1 MDEGNNKFGLDQKK
15 LQFSLQSRP
24 LSDREFRIISEMIY
38 DLCRINL
45 HLGKKELVQARLNK
59 RLRKLGLDS
68 YKDYLKYVE
77 NDESGQE
84 LTNMVDILSTN
95 LTYFFRESDHFDYIK
110 DNVFKKI
117 DPTRDSKLRIWSAGC
132 SSGEEAY
139 TLAMVLR
146 EYVPGVDKM
155 DALILASDISTRM
168 LAVAREGIYR
178 DVRFKDTPASLRNK
192 YFELIE
198 SDEDGKVFRAK
209 SELLRLV
216 RFRYLNLMNEWPMQ
230 GKFDIIFCRNV
241 MIYFDKKTQ
250 GELVNRFFEVLK
262 PGGVFIVGHSE
273 SLTGI
278 THRFR
283 YVRPTI
289 YIRD

>member
-1 MDEGNNKFGLDQKK
+1 MEDKGTFNLDQKK
-15 LQFSLQSRP
+15 LQFTLQSRP
-24 LSDREFRIISEMIY
+24 LSDREFRVISDMIY

-77 NDESGQE
+77 DDESGQE

-110 DNVFKKI
+110 NNVLKNI
-117 DPTRDSKLRIWSAGC
+117 DPSRDRKLRIWSAGC

-146 EYVPGVDKM
+146 ESVPYVDKM
-155 DALILASDISTRM
+155 DALILATDISTRM
-168 LAVAREGIYR
+168 LAVAREGIYS
-178 DVRFKDTPASLRNK
+178 DVRFKDTPAALKSK
-192 YFELIE
+192 YFQLVN
-198 SDEDGKVFRAK
+198 SDEDGKVYRARN
-209 SELLRLV
+209 EILRLV
-216 RFRYLNLMNEWPMQ
+216 KFRYLNLMNDWPMH
-230 GKFDIIFCRNV
+230 GKFDIVFCRNV

-250 GELVNRFFEVLK
+250 GELVNRFYEK
-262 PGGVFIVGHSE
+262 IQSGGVFIVGHSE
-273 SLTGI
+273 SLTGV
-278 THRFR
+278 THKFR

-289 YIRD
+289 YIKD

>member
-1 MDEGNNKFGLDQKK
+1 MEDKGKFNLDQKK
-15 LQFSLQSRP
+15 LQFTLQSRP

-68 YKDYLKYVE
+68 YKEYLKYVE
-77 NDESGQE
+77 DDESGQE

-110 DNVFKKI
+110 DNILKNI
-117 DPTRDSKLRIWSAGC
+117 DPSRDRKFRIWSAGC

-146 EYVPGVDKM
+146 EAVSAIDRM
-155 DALILASDISTRM
+155 DALILATDISTRM
-168 LAVAREGIYR
+168 LAVAREGIYS
-178 DVRFKDTPASLRNK
+178 DVRFKDTAVSLKNK
-192 YFELIE
+192 YFQLIE
-198 SDEDGKVFRAK
+198 SDEDGKVYKAK
-209 SELLRLV
+209 NEILKLI
-216 RFRYLNLMNEWPMQ
+216 RFKYLNLMNEWPMQ
-230 GKFDIIFCRNV
+230 GKFNIVFCRNV

-250 GELVNRFFEVLK
+250 GELVNRFYEK
-262 PGGVFIVGHSE
+262 IQPGGVFIVGHSE

-278 THRFR
+278 THKFR